1 MIRFNSYKNKNQ
13 KQLRL
18 LCSNSAKVML
28 RLFESMF
35 EFCLKFLALIQQQG
49 KLEILLRSNQALI
62 QQQWKL
68 GTLLCITD
76 QGSVN
81 TPLSFDN
88 WSKVTAVQFL
98 YLVQLYN
105 SRIDIVGQDH
115 LLIFFWQLVQRNSN
129 ITATKQQYNRDITV
143 IFRYSNTTSFN

>member
-68 GTLLCITD
+68 GILLCITD

-115 LLIFFWQLVQRNSN
+115 LLIFF
-129 ITATKQQYNRDITV
+129 
-143 IFRYSNTTSFN
+143 